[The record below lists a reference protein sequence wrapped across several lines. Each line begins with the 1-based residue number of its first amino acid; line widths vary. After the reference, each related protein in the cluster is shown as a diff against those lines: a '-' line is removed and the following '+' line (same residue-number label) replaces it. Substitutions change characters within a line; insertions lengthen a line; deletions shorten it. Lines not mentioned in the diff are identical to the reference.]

1 MRGSIANLKENLNRM
16 ALEIHDD
23 DENDA
28 ALSLYRNSGDRAQ
41 NSSVTPADRRIS
53 RDFCPSKSLT
63 HRHSPIANGFDSA
76 YENEILKNKADV
88 KRLQQSE
95 AEVKELSVVYDA
107 LLKEKEGNSCQSSGQ
122 QHKPIVKSYSI
133 GSPANILDSP
143 GHDVFNN
150 GTLWCSDN
158 ELVDFMEG
166 KNRSLVSTQT
176 VYELRLKQLR
186 MELDKKCRKMAII
199 VNKLQEEQKLNASF
213 EQELNSLKV
222 GNDNMT
228 LELKRIHDELNQKTS
243 EIQQL
248 QMELHTRDN
257 EETNELMATNL
268 RRVIVTLQNENSN
281 LKTEKE
287 KLEAALI
294 ASQLS
299 PGQTSLPGGN
309 ETQSPPV
316 FPKQEEMEKLLQKLE
331 IDLNEMR
338 KERDKALQELN
349 RLKQHLL
356 EKESEESEK
365 MDEDGKLIE
374 QLQQNNEHL
383 RAQVL
388 HLETALKQ
396 SATSQE
402 EVKSSIDNELKK
414 AKETIDELNGKLAS
428 RLSVIEAKNIEILNL
443 QTALGQYYAELEAKE
458 RLGEKLT
465 TAKEELTRLSGLL
478 KDSHQQSETLKR
490 EKVEVLA
497 KLSDAERKLSERKS
511 RLNKLEQ
518 DNEKLSRALEQSMT
532 RLNRMS
538 LDSDNYVDRR
548 IVIKLLVTYFQRNH
562 SKEVLDLL
570 ARMLG
575 FSDEEKQRIGIAQQG
590 LGKGVIRGVLG
601 LPGRLVGGIF
611 GGGSTTSNMTPN
623 NQSFVDL
630 WVDFLL
636 KETEERERREA
647 AEEYKGDEHGEDV
660 SAAMEH
666 RPNASA
672 TSLSSSLQIDPPEH
686 SDSEFS
692 TVPLTSPA
700 TNIPFSRLPRE

>member
-1 MRGSIANLKENLNRM
+1 MSRLNEETISSIPNLETSIVLN
-16 ALEIHDD
+16 A
-23 DENDA
+23 
-28 ALSLYRNSGDRAQ
+28 SRN
-41 NSSVTPADRRIS
+41 V
-53 RDFCPSKSLT
+53 L
-63 HRHSPIANGFDSA
+63 
-76 YENEILKNKADV
+76 NE
-88 KRLQQSE
+88 
-95 AEVKELSVVYDA
+95 
-107 LLKEKEGNSCQSSGQ
+107 NSCQSSGQ

-133 GSPANILDSP
+133 GSPTNILDSP
-143 GHDVFNN
+143 GHDVINN
-150 GTLWCSDN
+150 ETLWCSEN

-166 KNRSLVSTQT
+166 KNRLLVSTQA
-176 VYELRLKQLR
+176 VYELRLQKLT
-186 MELDKKCRKMAII
+186 MELDKKCRKLAILE
-199 VNKLQEEQKLNASF
+199 NKLQEEQKLNASF

-228 LELKRIHDELNQKTS
+228 LELKRIHDEPNQKTS

-257 EETNELMATNL
+257 EETNELTATNL
-268 RRVIVTLQNENSN
+268 RRVIVRLQNENSN

-299 PGQTSLPGGN
+299 PGQTSLPDGN
-309 ETQSPPV
+309 ETKSPPV
-316 FPKQEEMEKLLQKLE
+316 FPKQEEMEKSLQKLE
-331 IDLNEMR
+331 NDLNEMC

-374 QLQQNNEHL
+374 QLQQNNEYL

-388 HLETALKQ
+388 HLETAVKQ

-414 AKETIDELNGKLAS
+414 SKETIDELNGKLAS

-465 TAKEELTRLSGLL
+465 TAKEELTRISGLL

-497 KLSDAERKLSERKS
+497 KLSDAERRLSDRKS
-511 RLNKLEQ
+511 RVKKLEH
-518 DNEKLSRALEQSMT
+518 DNDKLSRALEQSMT

-548 IVIKLLVTYFQRNH
+548 IVIKLLVTYFQRNN

-575 FSDEEKQRIGIAQQG
+575 FSDEEKQIIGIAQQG
-590 LGKGVIRGVLG
+590 SGKGVIRGVLG

-623 NQSFVDL
+623 TQSFVDL

-647 AEEYKGDEHGEDV
+647 AEEYKGDEQGEDV
-660 SAAMEH
+660 SATMEH
-666 RPNASA
+666 RPNTSA
-672 TSLSSSLQIDPPEH
+672 TSLSSLQIDPPEH

-700 TNIPFSRLPRE
+700 TFSRLPSH

>member
-53 RDFCPSKSLT
+53 RNFSPSKSLT

-107 LLKEKEGNSCQSSGQ
+107 LLKEKEDEMSRLNEETISLIPNLETSFVLNASRNVLNGNSCQSSGQ

-268 RRVIVTLQNENSN
+268 RRVIVTLQNENST

-590 LGKGVIRGVLG
+590 SGKGVIRGVLG

-611 GGGSTTSNMTPN
+611 GGGSITSNMNPN
-623 NQSFVDL
+623 NQICGLIFFLKRLKKEREGRLLKNTREMNKVRM
-630 WVDFLL
+630 FLL
-636 KETEERERREA
+636 PWNIDQMLLLHPYHLH
-647 AEEYKGDEHGEDV
+647 YK
-660 SAAMEH
+660 
-666 RPNASA
+666 
-672 TSLSSSLQIDPPEH
+672 
-686 SDSEFS
+686 
-692 TVPLTSPA
+692 
-700 TNIPFSRLPRE
+700 

>member
-1 MRGSIANLKENLNRM
+1 MRGSIANLKKNLNRI
-16 ALEIHDD
+16 ALDIHDD
-23 DENDA
+23 DDDDAA

-53 RDFCPSKSLT
+53 RNLSPSKSTT
-63 HRHSPIANGFDSA
+63 HRHSPIANGFDSS
-76 YENEILKNKADV
+76 YENEILKNKADI
-88 KRLQQSE
+88 KRLQHSE
-95 AEVKELSVVYDA
+95 AEVKELSVDYDA
-107 LLKEKEGNSCQSSGQ
+107 LLKEKEENSCQSSGQ

-133 GSPANILDSP
+133 GSPTNILDSP
-143 GHDVFNN
+143 GHDVINN
-150 GTLWCSDN
+150 ETLWCSEN

-166 KNRSLVSTQT
+166 KNRLLVSTQA
-176 VYELRLKQLR
+176 VYELRLQKLT
-186 MELDKKCRKMAII
+186 MELDKKCRKLAILE
-199 VNKLQEEQKLNASF
+199 NKLQEEQKLNASF

-228 LELKRIHDELNQKTS
+228 LELKRIHDEPNQKTS

-257 EETNELMATNL
+257 EETNELTATNL
-268 RRVIVTLQNENSN
+268 RRVIVRLQNENSN

-299 PGQTSLPGGN
+299 PGQTSLPDGN
-309 ETQSPPV
+309 ETKSPPV
-316 FPKQEEMEKLLQKLE
+316 FPKQEEMEKSLQKLE
-331 IDLNEMR
+331 NDLNEMC

-374 QLQQNNEHL
+374 QLQQNNEYL

-388 HLETALKQ
+388 HLETAVKQ

-414 AKETIDELNGKLAS
+414 SKETIDELNGKLAS

-465 TAKEELTRLSGLL
+465 TAKEELTRISGLL

-497 KLSDAERKLSERKS
+497 KLSDAERRLSDRKS
-511 RLNKLEQ
+511 RVKKLEH
-518 DNEKLSRALEQSMT
+518 DNDKLSRALEQSMT

-548 IVIKLLVTYFQRNH
+548 IVIKLLVTYFQRNN

-575 FSDEEKQRIGIAQQG
+575 FSDEEKQIIGIAQQG
-590 LGKGVIRGVLG
+590 SGKGVIRGVLG

-623 NQSFVDL
+623 TQICGLIFFLKRLKKEREGRQLKNTREMNKVRM
-630 WVDFLL
+630 FLL
-636 KETEERERREA
+636 PWNIDQILPLRPYLH
-647 AEEYKGDEHGEDV
+647 YK
-660 SAAMEH
+660 
-666 RPNASA
+666 
-672 TSLSSSLQIDPPEH
+672 
-686 SDSEFS
+686 
-692 TVPLTSPA
+692 
-700 TNIPFSRLPRE
+700 